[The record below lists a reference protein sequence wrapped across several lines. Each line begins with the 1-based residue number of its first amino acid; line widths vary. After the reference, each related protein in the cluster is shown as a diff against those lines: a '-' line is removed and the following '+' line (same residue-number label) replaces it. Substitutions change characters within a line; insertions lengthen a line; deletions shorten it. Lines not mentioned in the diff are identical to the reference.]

1 MTKDQQATGQE
12 QQEDSDDDEELPVIT
27 LKAAREAFENCKLF
41 MQQNEGLYDEADLDF
56 LSKMR
61 EKLIVHS
68 RKCLSVKMM
77 SDFFPLK

>member
-61 EKLIVHS
+61 EKLMVHS
-68 RKCLSVKMM
+68 RKCLSQKMM
-77 SDFFPLK
+77 SDFSP